1 MVLNCRYLLS
11 NIHAKLT
18 LLLHVRSAEDAA
30 GANVRPRPGLDR
42 TASLSGSS
50 RAARGEVRRTASLRR
65 QQSATAAGKAP
76 TEAKAKEKASTA
88 VMDKNKTHEAKTSG
102 ASNTKDNTSAASAS
116 KAKTSAAS
124 AGKDKTPVPS
134 SPKDPESVTFRS
146 RTPRQPPAVPPKPR
160 PANKVE
166 DLKALAA
173 SATTS
178 APNTASPV
186 AGAAR
191 RTVTKQS
198 STPQLQSKAGA
209 GAGTQQSRA
218 QKRSTGARKVEPSK
232 EAAKEEGKTAKE
244 AGRTVKEAVKPVMKK
259 MAAKTSIA
267 ELARL
272 ADTQTREAGPGAGQ
286 PGQFV
291 SHARATLSPA
301 PARRQQQLRNIETVD
316 TDTEDAEDTEPAAAA
331 GEEESGIV
339 SESVS
344 ASSVILMFGGT
355 GRFKKSAA
363 PQSPAPAPGRGRI
376 VTNCEECQIDDIM
389 YTVS

>member
-11 NIHAKLT
+11 NVHAKLT

-30 GANVRPRPGLDR
+30 GAKARPRPGLDR

-50 RAARGEVRRTASLRR
+50 RAARDEVRRTASLRR

-88 VMDKNKTHEAKTSG
+88 ATNKDKTPEAK
-102 ASNTKDNTSAASAS
+102 TSAASAS

-134 SPKDPESVTFRS
+134 SPKASESVTFRS

-209 GAGTQQSRA
+209 GAGTQQTRA

-286 PGQFV
+286 PGPFV

-301 PARRQQQLRNIETVD
+301 PSRRQQQLRNIETVD

-363 PQSPAPAPGRGRI
+363 PQSPAPAPGRWWMWI
-376 VTNCEECQIDDIM
+376 VTNGEKCQIDDIM

>member
-1 MVLNCRYLLS
+1 MVLNCRYRLS
-11 NIHAKLT
+11 NVHAKLT

-30 GANVRPRPGLDR
+30 GANARPRPGLDR

-50 RAARGEVRRTASLRR
+50 RAAARGEVRRTASLRR
-65 QQSATAAGKAP
+65 QQSATAAGKTP

-88 VMDKNKTHEAKTSG
+88 AMNKDKTPEAKTSG

-134 SPKDPESVTFRS
+134 SPKASESVTFRS

-209 GAGTQQSRA
+209 GAGTQQTRA

-363 PQSPAPAPGRGRI
+363 PQSPAPAPGRWWI
-376 VTNCEECQIDDIM
+376 VTNCGEM
-389 YTVS
+389 SN

>member
-1 MVLNCRYLLS
+1 MVLNCRYRLS
-11 NIHAKLT
+11 NVHAKLT

-30 GANVRPRPGLDR
+30 GAKARPRPGLDR

-76 TEAKAKEKASTA
+76 SEAKKERASTA
-88 VMDKNKTHEAKTSG
+88 AMDKNKTPEAKTSG

-178 APNTASPV
+178 ATTSAPNTASPV

-209 GAGTQQSRA
+209 GAGAGTQQSRA
-218 QKRSTGARKVEPSK
+218 QKKSTGVRKVEPSK

-363 PQSPAPAPGRGRI
+363 PQSPAPAPGRWSI
-376 VTNCEECQIDDIM
+376 VTNCGEM
-389 YTVS
+389 SN

>member
-1 MVLNCRYLLS
+1 MVLNCRYRLS
-11 NIHAKLT
+11 NVHAKLT

-30 GANVRPRPGLDR
+30 GAKARPRPGLDR

-65 QQSATAAGKAP
+65 QQSATAAGKTP
-76 TEAKAKEKASTA
+76 TEAKKERASTA
-88 VMDKNKTHEAKTSG
+88 AMNKDKTPEAKTSG

-209 GAGTQQSRA
+209 GTQLTRA
-218 QKRSTGARKVEPSK
+218 QKRSTGARKAEPSK

-363 PQSPAPAPGRGRI
+363 PQSPAPAPGRWWMWI
-376 VTNCEECQIDDIM
+376 VTNCGGM
-389 YTVS
+389 SN

>member
-1 MVLNCRYLLS
+1 MLNCRYLLS
-11 NIHAKLT
+11 NVHAKLT

-30 GANVRPRPGLDR
+30 GAKARPRPGLDR

-88 VMDKNKTHEAKTSG
+88 AMNKDKTHEAKTSG

-134 SPKDPESVTFRS
+134 SPKASESVTFRS

-209 GAGTQQSRA
+209 GAGTQQTRA

-272 ADTQTREAGPGAGQ
+272 ADTQTGEAGPGAGQ

-363 PQSPAPAPGRGRI
+363 PQSPAPAPGRWWI
-376 VTNCEECQIDDIM
+376 VTNCGGM
-389 YTVS
+389 SN

>member
-1 MVLNCRYLLS
+1 MVLNCRYRLS
-11 NIHAKLT
+11 NVHAKLT

-30 GANVRPRPGLDR
+30 GAKARPRPGLDR

-50 RAARGEVRRTASLRR
+50 RAARGEGRRTASLRR

-76 TEAKAKEKASTA
+76 SEAKKERASTA
-88 VMDKNKTHEAKTSG
+88 AMDKDKTPEAKTSG
-102 ASNTKDNTSAASAS
+102 ASNTKDKTSAASAS

-134 SPKDPESVTFRS
+134 SPKASESVTFRS

-198 STPQLQSKAGA
+198 STPQLQSKAGAGA

-363 PQSPAPAPGRGRI
+363 PQSLAPAPGRGRI
-376 VTNCEECQIDDIM
+376 VTNCGGM
-389 YTVS
+389 SN

>member
-11 NIHAKLT
+11 NVHAKLT

-30 GANVRPRPGLDR
+30 GAKARPRPGLDR

-88 VMDKNKTHEAKTSG
+88 AMNKDKTHEAKTSG

-209 GAGTQQSRA
+209 GAGTQQTRA
-218 QKRSTGARKVEPSK
+218 QKRSTGVRKAEPSK

-272 ADTQTREAGPGAGQ
+272 ADTQTGEAGPGAGQ

-363 PQSPAPAPGRGRI
+363 PQSPAPAPGRWWI
-376 VTNCEECQIDDIM
+376 VTNCGGM
-389 YTVS
+389 SN

>member
-11 NIHAKLT
+11 NVHAKLT
-18 LLLHVRSAEDAA
+18 LLLHARSAEDAA
-30 GANVRPRPGLDR
+30 GAKARPRPGLDR

-65 QQSATAAGKAP
+65 QQSATAAGKTPA
-76 TEAKAKEKASTA
+76 EAKAKEKASTA
-88 VMDKNKTHEAKTSG
+88 AMDKNKTHEAKTSG
-102 ASNTKDNTSAASAS
+102 ASNTKDKTSAASAS

-186 AGAAR
+186 AGAGAAR

-209 GAGTQQSRA
+209 GAGAGTQQTRA
-218 QKRSTGARKVEPSK
+218 QRRSTGVRKAEPSK

-363 PQSPAPAPGRGRI
+363 PQSPAPAPGRWWI
-376 VTNCEECQIDDIM
+376 VTNCGGM
-389 YTVS
+389 SN

>member
-1 MVLNCRYLLS
+1 MVLNCRYRLS
-11 NIHAKLT
+11 NVHAKLT

-30 GANVRPRPGLDR
+30 GAKARPRPGLDR

-50 RAARGEVRRTASLRR
+50 RVARGEVRRTTSLRR
-65 QQSATAAGKAP
+65 QQSATAAGKTPA
-76 TEAKAKEKASTA
+76 EAKKEKVSTA
-88 VMDKNKTHEAKTSG
+88 AMDKDKTPEAKTSG

-134 SPKDPESVTFRS
+134 SPKDPESITFRS

-186 AGAAR
+186 AGAGR

-209 GAGTQQSRA
+209 GAGAGAGTQQTRA
-218 QKRSTGARKVEPSK
+218 QKRSTGVRKAEPSK

-363 PQSPAPAPGRGRI
+363 PQSPAPAPGRWCI
-376 VTNCEECQIDDIM
+376 VTNCGEM
-389 YTVS
+389 SN

>member
-11 NIHAKLT
+11 NVHAKLT

-30 GANVRPRPGLDR
+30 GAKARPRPGLDR

-65 QQSATAAGKAP
+65 QQSATAAGKTPA
-76 TEAKAKEKASTA
+76 EAKAKEKASTA

-209 GAGTQQSRA
+209 GAGTQQTRA
-218 QKRSTGARKVEPSK
+218 QRRSTGVRKAEPSK

-363 PQSPAPAPGRGRI
+363 PQSPAPAPGRWCI
-376 VTNCEECQIDDIM
+376 VTNCGGM
-389 YTVS
+389 SN

>member
-11 NIHAKLT
+11 NVHAKLT
-18 LLLHVRSAEDAA
+18 LLLRTRSAEDAA
-30 GANVRPRPGLDR
+30 GAKARPRPGLDR

-50 RAARGEVRRTASLRR
+50 RAARDEVRRTASLRR

-76 TEAKAKEKASTA
+76 AEAKAKEKASTA
-88 VMDKNKTHEAKTSG
+88 ATNKDKTPEAK
-102 ASNTKDNTSAASAS
+102 TSAASAS

-186 AGAAR
+186 AGVGAGR

-209 GAGTQQSRA
+209 GAGTQLTRA

-272 ADTQTREAGPGAGQ
+272 ADTHTREAGPGAGQ

-363 PQSPAPAPGRGRI
+363 PQSPAPAPGRWWI
-376 VTNCEECQIDDIM
+376 VTNCGGM
-389 YTVS
+389 SN

>member
-1 MVLNCRYLLS
+1 M
-11 NIHAKLT
+11 
-18 LLLHVRSAEDAA
+18 
-30 GANVRPRPGLDR
+30 RPRPGLDR

-173 SATTS
+173 ST
-178 APNTASPV
+178 PNTASPV
-186 AGAAR
+186 AGVGAAR

-209 GAGTQQSRA
+209 GTQLTRA
-218 QKRSTGARKVEPSK
+218 QKRSTGARKAEPSK

-272 ADTQTREAGPGAGQ
+272 ARAGPQLMEAVYGLLHGAGD
-286 PGQFV
+286 
-291 SHARATLSPA
+291 R
-301 PARRQQQLRNIETVD
+301 
-316 TDTEDAEDTEPAAAA
+316 DTEPNVKAYSSKPTLRPRKT
-331 GEEESGIV
+331 GKTMLTTSYPSSSDSD
-339 SESVS
+339 SEGQDQEWRP
-344 ASSVILMFGGT
+344 GGKMPSRRPRLLSKRRRR
-355 GRFKKSAA
+355 GAE
-363 PQSPAPAPGRGRI
+363 GRGSGAA
-376 VTNCEECQIDDIM
+376 
-389 YTVS
+389 Y

>member
-11 NIHAKLT
+11 NVHAKLT
-18 LLLHVRSAEDAA
+18 LLLHARSAEDAA
-30 GANVRPRPGLDR
+30 GANARPRPGLDR

-50 RAARGEVRRTASLRR
+50 RAAARGEVRRTASLRR
-65 QQSATAAGKAP
+65 QQSATAAGKTP
-76 TEAKAKEKASTA
+76 TEAKKERVSTA
-88 VMDKNKTHEAKTSG
+88 AMDKNKTPEAKTSG

-186 AGAAR
+186 AGVGAAR

-209 GAGTQQSRA
+209 GTQLTRA
-218 QKRSTGARKVEPSK
+218 QKRSTGVRKAEPSK

-363 PQSPAPAPGRGRI
+363 PQSPAPAPGRWWI
-376 VTNCEECQIDDIM
+376 VTNCGGM
-389 YTVS
+389 SN

>member
-30 GANVRPRPGLDR
+30 GAKARPRPGLDR

-50 RAARGEVRRTASLRR
+50 RAAARGEVRRTASLRR

-88 VMDKNKTHEAKTSG
+88 AMDKDKTPEAKTSG

-209 GAGTQQSRA
+209 GAGAGTQQTRA

-363 PQSPAPAPGRGRI
+363 PQSPAPAPGRWWI
-376 VTNCEECQIDDIM
+376 VTNCGGM
-389 YTVS
+389 SN